1 MHCVLAS
8 NSGGRFGV
16 VYTLNWP
23 LGYGPR
29 WTEVISLEVSPPE
42 KISITCISED
52 NSQNSSVSKET
63 DLWAG

>member
-1 MHCVLAS
+1 
-8 NSGGRFGV
+8 